1 MSAVL
6 RTDRAQVSGSPDAI
20 AAPRLPRMRTT
31 DIRERFLAFFEERE
45 HRRVASASLVP
56 ASYDPTVLLTTAG
69 MQPFKPYFR
78 GEETPPSKRLTSC
91 QKVFR
96 ATDIENVGLTARHL
110 TFFEMLGNFS
120 VGDYFKQGAAEF
132 AWEFSTDVLGFD
144 ADDVWITV
152 FGGDDEIGVGADE
165 EAIACWRAIG
175 VAEDHIVRLGREDNF
190 WQSGPTGPCGP
201 CSELYLDRGLHFGGA
216 DDLPGD
222 DTERFLEYWNLV
234 FMQFELHADGSLTD
248 LPQTNI
254 DTGLGLERMAAILQD
269 VPSVYETDG
278 FTPLIRF
285 GEERSGRTSGQD
297 FATTRALRILADHGR
312 AAAFLLGDGVVPSN
326 EDRGYI
332 LRRILRRA
340 IQQGRV
346 LGIGPG
352 FVPDLCD
359 VVIDTMGDAY
369 PQLLEERATIRRW
382 ASAEEEGF
390 GRTLVQGERL
400 LSGLVA
406 RAATAGSASIA
417 ADDAFQLHDTF
428 GFPFEMTKELLAEEG
443 LTVDEDAFTV
453 LMDRARQVA
462 RGEQRGA
469 LATSTRDRAQDFAKA
484 SGFTTKFVGYEATES
499 ETVVRSLRRD
509 NGSLLAKLEDSPF
522 YAEGG
527 GQVSDVGTVETPTG
541 RARVTAVVRLGTDQA
556 LELDQI
562 DGELVEGER
571 VHAIVERNSR
581 QATMRNHTAT
591 HLLHAALRERL
602 GAHVRQAGSYVGP
615 DKLRFDFTHGERLS
629 EDDLCAVEDRVNGWV
644 AANHPVRALEMAL
657 DEARALGAMALFGE
671 KYGDWVRMVEVDD
684 ISRELCGGTHVA
696 TTGEVGLFHVTNET
710 SSASNVRRIES
721 VTGPVA
727 TALFHER
734 TVRLRE
740 LSSLL
745 KAPEADLPKAV
756 VRLNDRVDE
765 LQQRPSQGDA
775 GATTKALVAAAEDFE
790 GFAVLTTT
798 TSVSDAKQ
806 LLALSDRVR
815 QTLGDAVVVL
825 GTAVD
830 GRVHLVA
837 QVAPALVKRGVKA
850 GDVIRVA
857 AQVAGGGGGGRDTMA
872 QAGGRDPDKLED
884 AIRAARKAIEQS
896 FS

>member
-1 MSAVL
+1 M
-6 RTDRAQVSGSPDAI
+6 RAA
-20 AAPRLPRMRTT
+20 
-31 DIRERFLAFFEERE
+31 DIRERFLTFFEERD
-45 HRRVASASLVP
+45 HRRMPSASLVP
-56 ASYDPTVLLTTAG
+56 ASFDPTVLLTTAG

-78 GEETPPSKRLTSC
+78 GEEEPPSLRLTSC

-144 ADDVWITV
+144 PDDIWITV
-152 FGGDDEIGVGADE
+152 FGGDDEIGVGVDDE
-165 EAIACWRAIG
+165 ALACWREIG

-201 CSELYLDRGLHFGGA
+201 CSELYLDRGPDFGGP
-216 DDLPGD
+216 DDRPGD

-234 FMQFELHADGSLTD
+234 FMQFDLHADGSLTE
-248 LPQTNI
+248 LPQKNI

-269 VPSVYETDG
+269 VPSVYETDV
-278 FTPLIRF
+278 FAPLIAF
-285 GEERSGRTSGQD
+285 GEERSGRQTGQD
-297 FATTRALRILADHGR
+297 FATTKALRILADHGR
-312 AAAFLLGDGVVPSN
+312 AATFLLADGVVPSN

-346 LGIGPG
+346 LGIAEG

-359 VVIDTMGDAY
+359 VVGGQMGDAY
-369 PQLLEERATIRRW
+369 PQLLEERGTIQRW
-382 ASAEEEGF
+382 AAAEEEGF

-400 LSGLVA
+400 LADLVA
-406 RAATAGSASIA
+406 RARTAGDGFITAQ
-417 ADDAFQLHDTF
+417 DAFQLHDTF
-428 GFPFEMTKELLAEEG
+428 GYPFEMTKELLAEQG
-443 LTVDEDAFTV
+443 LRVDEAEFAV
-453 LMDRARQVA
+453 LMDRAREVA
-462 RGEQRGA
+462 RGEQRGSGA
-469 LATSTRDRAQDFAKA
+469 VSARDRASSFAKEA
-484 SGFTTKFVGYEATES
+484 GFTTNFVGYEATEA
-499 ETVVRSLRRD
+499 ETVVRALERD
-509 NGSLLAKLEDSPF
+509 NGTLLAKLEDSPF

-527 GQVSDVGTVETPTG
+527 GQVSDAGVVETPSG
-541 RARVTAVVRLGTDQA
+541 RARVASVVRLGADQA
-556 LELDQI
+556 LELEPL

-571 VHAIVERNSR
+571 VHAVVERGAR

-602 GAHVRQAGSYVGP
+602 GTHVRQAGSYVGP

-629 EDDLCAVEDRVNGWV
+629 AEDLSAVEDRVNGWV
-644 AANHPVRALEMAL
+644 AANQPVRALEMAI

-671 KYGDWVRMVEVDD
+671 KYGDWVRMVEVDAV
-684 ISRELCGGTHVA
+684 SRELCGGTHVA
-696 TTGEVGLFHVTNET
+696 STAEIGLFHVTNET
-710 SSASNVRRIES
+710 SSASNVRRIEAVS
-721 VTGPVA
+721 GPVA
-727 TALFHER
+727 TQLFEER
-734 TVRLRE
+734 TARLRE
-740 LSSLL
+740 LSARL
-745 KAPEADLPKAV
+745 KAPEDDLVRAV
-756 VRLNDRVDE
+756 DRLSERVRDVE
-765 LQQRPSQGDA
+765 KRPAEPDT
-775 GATTKALVAAAEDFE
+775 GATTDALVDAAEQVA

-798 TSVSDAKQ
+798 AEVADAKE

-815 QTLGDAVVVL
+815 QKLGDAAVVL

-837 QVAPALVKRGVKA
+837 QVAPALVERGVRA

-857 AQVAGGGGGGRDTMA
+857 AQIAGGGGGGRDTMA

-884 AIRAARKAIEQS
+884 AIDAARKAIDQS
-896 FS
+896 FT